1 MRFQTTGGQFVTAAS
16 HGRRDGR
23 SVRGPER
30 EELSMSTMNLTQHQ
44 ATADQIAAGVF
55 DLPAATRA
63 DLQALLT
70 FGELPDEHEIRAR
83 AEQIA
88 GIAALCSSAEDRGGA
103 GGVAIQ
109 AMIGGALWLMAPL
122 AAALRECGIEPVFA
136 FSVRE
141 TEEQKQP
148 DGSVRKVAVFRH
160 SGFVPALK

>member
-1 MRFQTTGGQFVTAAS
+1 MA
-16 HGRRDGR
+16 
-23 SVRGPER
+23 
-30 EELSMSTMNLTQHQ
+30 TMNLTQHA
-44 ATADQIAAGVF
+44 ATADQVAVGVF
-55 DLPAATRA
+55 DLPAAVRA

-70 FGELPDEHEIRAR
+70 FGELPNEQEIRGR

-88 GIAALCSSAEDRGGA
+88 GLAAFHAIAALLAGDDGLRPEGDA
-103 GGVAIQ
+103 GGFALH

-122 AAALRECGIEPVFA
+122 AAALREQGIEPVFA

-160 SGFVPALK
+160 AGFVPAVA

>member
-1 MRFQTTGGQFVTAAS
+1 MA
-16 HGRRDGR
+16 
-23 SVRGPER
+23 
-30 EELSMSTMNLTQHQ
+30 TMNLTQHA

-55 DLPAATRA
+55 DLPAAARA

-70 FGELPDEHEIRAR
+70 FGELPDEQEIRAR

-88 GIAALCSSAEDRGGA
+88 GMAALYASAEDRADDAGALPEGDA
-103 GGVAIQ
+103 GGFALH

-122 AAALRECGIEPVFA
+122 AAALREQGIEAVFA

-141 TEEQKQP
+141 TEEQKQA

-160 SGFVPALK
+160 AGFVPAVA